1 MAEEKPAYKRVLLKI
16 SGEALGGPVRS
27 GTGFPVHGTGMRRG
41 SRCAA
46 LGVELGI
53 VVGGGNFWR
62 GVKNGEGHMD
72 RARADYMGMLAT
84 VMNSLALQDVLEQQ
98 GVRAGVMTAIEIQ
111 HIGETFSVDRAN
123 AWFREGRVIIFAG
136 GVGSPFFTT
145 DTGTVLRAA
154 LVGADIILLA
164 KNVDGVY
171 SADPRQDPSAVR
183 YDCLTYE
190 EVLARHL
197 AVMDSTA
204 TCMAMDN
211 HIPVM
216 VFALKDPENILRAVR
231 GETVGTI
238 VR

>member
-16 SGEALGGPVRS
+16 SGEALGGPS
-27 GTGFPVHGTGMRRG
+27 GQGLDFRFMEQVCGVVA
-41 SRCAA
+41 RCAA

-123 AWFREGRVIIFAG
+123 AWFREGRAIIFAG